1 MDDISLED
9 VVLQNLITNDE
20 FLRKAIPYIKEEYFA
35 DHINRCIFRALNTY
49 FQKNNQIP
57 NQAILAI
64 ETKEDDKITHK
75 EVDSVLKTIGNIYQS
90 EMVSDNE
97 WLSKSAEKWCQDRE
111 MYLSIVKA
119 IAIYDGTDKSLMP
132 SAIPDMMK
140 SALAVSFTTSI
151 GYDWLDDSEDRYD
164 RYEMPLNKIPFDLE
178 TLNDITLGGITRK
191 TLSLILAGVHVGKT
205 LSLVH
210 LAAGYARLGY
220 QVLYLS
226 MEMDENEILHRID
239 ANMIKTPMHLIR
251 ELGKSKFMKRMDHIK
266 SKGYGK
272 IKVLQFP
279 TSAAHVGHFKNTI
292 NEFNIKMNWMPDVVM
307 VDYIGCVAS
316 SRIKV
321 GSTNSHFYLKSVA
334 EELRAMAIEYNVA
347 CWSAMQLTRSGMGSN
362 DVEMTDIAES
372 IGIPGVCDLMLAGM
386 RNEETDSIG
395 QIIFKQLK
403 NRFRKMQ
410 YRPKF
415 VLGCDFDQ
423 QLFYD
428 LSQSEQNLVADTAAI
443 EVDSAKIQ
451 EKFQA
456 HKRKKNRFENVDIG
470 EM

>member
-9 VVLQNLITNDE
+9 VVLQNLITNDT

-35 DHINRCIFRALNTY
+35 DHINRCIFRALNAY
-49 FQKNNQIP
+49 FQKNNQVP

-64 ETKEDDKITHK
+64 ETKEDDKISHK
-75 EVDSVLKTIGNIYQS
+75 EIDGVLKTIGNIYQS
-90 EMVSDNE
+90 EMVSDTE
-97 WLSKSAEKWCQDRE
+97 WLSQSAEKWCQDRE

-119 IAIYDGTDKSLMP
+119 IAIYDGTDKTLLP

-140 SALAVSFTTSI
+140 NALSVSFNTNI
-151 GYDWLDDSEDRYD
+151 GFDWQDDSEDRYD
-164 RYEMPLNKIPFDLE
+164 RYELPQNKIPFDLE

-210 LAAGYARLGY
+210 LTAGYARLGY
-220 QVLYLS
+220 QVLYIS

-251 ELGKSKFMKRMDHIK
+251 EMGKQKFMKRMDHIK
-266 SKGYGK
+266 SKGYGR
-272 IKVLQFP
+272 IKVIQFP
-279 TSAAHVGHFKNTI
+279 TSAAHVGHFKNVI
-292 NEFNIKMNWMPDVVM
+292 NEFNMKMNWMPDVVM

-316 SRIKV
+316 NRIKV

-334 EELRAMAIEYNVA
+334 EEIRAMAIEYNIA

-410 YRPKF
+410 YKPKF

-428 LSQSEQNLVADTAAI
+428 LSQSEQNLIEDTAVSQI
-443 EVDSAKIQ
+443 DSAKIQ

-456 HKRKKNRFENVDIG
+456 SKRRKGRFENV
-470 EM
+470 EV